1 MACRHPISVQDRVA
15 RIAAPTLVVA
25 GNKDVATPFEGHGG
39 EILKR
44 ISGAQLKIMPAAHVA
59 PVEMPDAFAAIVTS
73 FLSGTA
79 AA

>member
-1 MACRHPISVQDRVA
+1 VQGRIA

-25 GNKDVATPFEGHGG
+25 GSKDVATPFEGDDS

-44 ISGAQLKIMPAAHVA
+44 IPGAQLKMPAAHIA

-73 FLSGTA
+73 FLLGTVDA
-79 AA
+79 